1 MAKLKIECRENGDVK
16 YSLDFLGCAFD
27 MTMIANEYGAI
38 SDKKALDNQVED
50 ELGDTLTD
58 ILGSEETE
66 ELLEYI
72 AGIDVGDVG
81 EVMQALTEYERRIK
95 AEAEP

>member
-1 MAKLKIECRENGDVK
+1 MAKLKIECSANGDVK

-27 MTMIANEYGAI
+27 MAMIANEYGAI

-50 ELGDTLTD
+50 ELGDVLAD
-58 ILGSEETE
+58 ILGTEEME

-81 EVMQALTEYERRIK
+81 EVMQALTEYEQRIK